1 MSEKT
6 FVDTNIIIYAHDKKE
21 PVKRKIA
28 SAILN
33 SLWESDVKPVI
44 SIQVLQELY
53 VNLSRFLT
61 HKETNEILSIYKNW
75 EIIDNTLAIFEK
87 AVSLTQK
94 YELSFWDSSIL
105 SAAIIGRA
113 VIIYTEDLNHGQKI
127 EGTTILNLF
136 L

>member
-6 FVDTNIIIYAHDKKE
+6 FVDTNIIIYAHDK
-21 PVKRKIA
+21 
-28 SAILN
+28 
-33 SLWESDVKPVI
+33 
-44 SIQVLQELY
+44 
-53 VNLSRFLT
+53 
-61 HKETNEILSIYKNW
+61 KETNEILSIYKNW

-94 YELSFWDSSIL
+94 YKLSFWDSSIL

-127 EGTTILNLF
+127 EGITILNPF